1 MNCSNGFQHGGVT
14 AKHSDGAMKGLAM
27 ANSASDYPEVSNG
40 QYCAVVV
47 GRHKGKS
54 GIVQDRNISKSGH
67 VTITV
72 MQDDGVRFK
81 TLAKS
86 VNVLNN

>member
-1 MNCSNGFQHGGVT
+1 
-14 AKHSDGAMKGLAM
+14 M
-27 ANSASDYPEVSNG
+27 ASSASDYPEVING
-40 QYCAVVV
+40 KYCAVVL

-54 GIVQDRNISKSGH
+54 GVVQDRNISKSGH

-86 VNVLNN
+86 VNVLNS

>member
-1 MNCSNGFQHGGVT
+1 MTGN
-14 AKHSDGAMKGLAM
+14 D
-27 ANSASDYPEVSNG
+27 SDYPEVTNG
-40 QYCAVVV
+40 KYCAVAL

-72 MQDDGVRFK
+72 MQDNGVRFK

-86 VNVLNN
+86 VSVLSN

>member
-1 MNCSNGFQHGGVT
+1 
-14 AKHSDGAMKGLAM
+14 M
-27 ANSASDYPEVSNG
+27 AGSASDYPEVTNG
-40 QYCAVVV
+40 EYCTVAL

-54 GIVQDRNISKSGH
+54 GVVQDRNISKSGH

-72 MQDDGVRFK
+72 MQDNGVRFK

-86 VNVLNN
+86 VRIVKR

>member
-1 MNCSNGFQHGGVT
+1 
-14 AKHSDGAMKGLAM
+14 M
-27 ANSASDYPEVSNG
+27 ASSASDYPEVSNG
-40 QYCAVVV
+40 KYCSVVL

-72 MQDDGVRFK
+72 LQDDGGRFK

-86 VNVLNN
+86 VNVLDS